1 MGGTHMNQNVTR
13 THLDRNVT
21 LRLLRYFETLCTELN
36 YRRAAEELFISP
48 PALSTAIRQLEQ
60 LVGDRL
66 FDRDTRSVALT
77 AFGQEWLPFVQAA
90 LREVGVALD
99 AASTLGDHGH
109 VRIGY
114 LIGTGADLLF
124 QLIEDVDRDLPD
136 IRIET
141 TEYNFSDPSAGLA
154 AGTSDIA
161 LMRPPVDV
169 DGLEMVVVAEESWV
183 ACLPRTHRLA
193 LKSQL
198 RIDELLDEPIVVAPE
213 SAGRWRDYWM
223 AKDARQGK
231 PALVAAEA
239 ATYEAETMLV
249 STGIGLSFTTSSMV
263 RLYDRPG
270 VRFVP
275 IIDRPASYTTLA
287 WNPARLSVS
296 ARKMVQHML
305 NHTPL
310 KQV

>member
-1 MGGTHMNQNVTR
+1 MSQNLNQS
-13 THLDRNVT
+13 VT
-21 LRLLRYFETLCTELN
+21 LRLLRYFDVLGSELN
-36 YRRAAEELFISP
+36 YRRAAEKLFISQ

-77 AFGQEWLPFVQAA
+77 AFGQEWLPYVQAA
-90 LREVGVALD
+90 LREVSVALD
-99 AASTLGDHGH
+99 AASTLVDHAH

-124 QLIEDVDRDLPD
+124 QLIEGVDRDLPG
-136 IRIET
+136 ITIET
-141 TEYNFSDPSAGLA
+141 TEYNFSDPTAGLA

-161 LMRPPVDV
+161 LIRPPVEM
-169 DGLEMVVVAEESWV
+169 DGLEMAVVAEESWV

-193 LKSQL
+193 SKSNL

-213 SAGRWRDYWM
+213 TAGRWRDYWM
-223 AKDARQGK
+223 AKDARGGK
-231 PALVAAEA
+231 PAVIAGEA

-249 STGIGLSFTTSSMV
+249 STGVGLSFTTSSMV

-270 VRFVP
+270 IRFVP
-275 IIDRPASYTTLA
+275 IIDRPTSFTTLA
-287 WNPARLSVS
+287 WNPSRLSVS
-296 ARKMVQHML
+296 ARKLVQHML
-305 NHTPL
+305 HHSPL
-310 KQV
+310 TQA